1 MTEHTLGTVP
11 LRRRGPRQGLRL
23 ADPKQADR
31 HRLARQ
37 RARDI
42 VVVIK
47 RTASRRGASPDRPPQ
62 GGGSPRGAL
71 PGGRGSNSRALVPLL
86 QQRFNDDDMARRRE
100 STKGLIS
107 RTNRCSL
114 RKGKCST
121 RPPCMERPSCM
132 EITHAW
138 IPFDFGSNNDNL
150 LHFNEDDIIAS
161 LCEGIYLHHLNSS
174 YFLSSGS
181 GLACMECGT
190 MTRDSV

>member
-47 RTASRRGASPDRPPQ
+47 RRASRRGASPVLPPQ

-86 QQRFNDDDMARRRE
+86 QQRFNDDDMATQGKHE
-100 STKGLIS
+100 GLLIS
-107 RTNRCSL
+107 RTNRWTSL
-114 RKGKCST
+114 KGKCST

-132 EITHAW
+132 ERTHAW
-138 IPFDFGSNNDNL
+138 IPFDFVS
-150 LHFNEDDIIAS
+150 
-161 LCEGIYLHHLNSS
+161 
-174 YFLSSGS
+174 
-181 GLACMECGT
+181 
-190 MTRDSV
+190 TRGH

>member
-47 RTASRRGASPDRPPQ
+47 RRASHRGASPVLPPQ

-86 QQRFNDDDMARRRE
+86 QRVSTTTTWRDAGKARRDSFRGQIGGHHGRE
-100 STKGLIS
+100 NVQQDHHAWKDHHAWMEHTRRLRLIS
-107 RTNRCSL
+107 GPTTTICFI
-114 RKGKCST
+114 ST
-121 RPPCMERPSCM
+121 RTTSRR
-132 EITHAW
+132 
-138 IPFDFGSNNDNL
+138 FVRK
-150 LHFNEDDIIAS
+150 
-161 LCEGIYLHHLNSS
+161 YLHHLSSS
-174 YFLSSGS
+174 YSSP
-181 GLACMECGT
+181 LA
-190 MTRDSV
+190 RVWHAWNVAQ

>member
-47 RTASRRGASPDRPPQ
+47 RTASRRGAPPDLPPQ
-62 GGGSPRGAL
+62 GVGSPRGAL
-71 PGGRGSNSRALVPLL
+71 PGSAAAAAVTVALL

-121 RPPCMERPSCM
+121 RPSCMETSSCMER
-132 EITHAW
+132 THAR

-150 LHFNEDDIIAS
+150 LHFNEDGIAS
-161 LCEGIYLHHLNSS
+161 LCKGIYLHHLNSS
-174 YFLSSGS
+174 YFHTSGS
-181 GLACMECGT
+181 GLACMGCGR